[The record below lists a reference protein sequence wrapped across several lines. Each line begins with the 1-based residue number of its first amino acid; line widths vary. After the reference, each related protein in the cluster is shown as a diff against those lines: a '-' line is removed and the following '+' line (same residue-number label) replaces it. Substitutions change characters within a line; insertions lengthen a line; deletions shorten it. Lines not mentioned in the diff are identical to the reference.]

1 MALSD
6 IYGAF
11 SFTPNG
17 GQTLLLSGAL
27 EASEDEL
34 TARLATFEYLKRD
47 GAELEP
53 LGAGAAKFSFRVVLM
68 GMAPLYP
75 GSAPMSAG
83 ERYTTIVKAQRGQ
96 PRGLLN
102 HPQLGRWQV
111 GWTKIRGS
119 AHPQRAIDT
128 YEVSLDFVEDQLDQA
143 LAVEQRPTPGSQA
156 NQVVSAY
163 SILTAAMAAR
173 FAGPQPLFAAATAAA
188 TMLAS
193 TAATF
198 VAAALDAAQSTTPD
212 PSLLQQVGAVLAA
225 RDSFL
230 RAIAATLAY
239 TLEPD
244 ASLTPYRHQAYMV
257 HAYCLLLLDAVREQQ
272 PVLITYVVPTAM
284 SLDQVLVALYGS
296 DASSHFNEA
305 LSLNPHVSPLWIP
318 QGTVLTVVAPQV
330 RQ

>member
-1 MALSD
+1 MELSD

-17 GQTLLLSGAL
+17 QQSLLLHGTL

-68 GMAPLYP
+68 GTAPLYQ
-75 GSAPMSAG
+75 GGAPMPAG
-83 ERYTTIVKAQRGQ
+83 ERYAALVKAQRGQ

-102 HPQLGRWQV
+102 HPRLGRWQV
-111 GWTKIRGS
+111 GWTKIR
-119 AHPQRAIDT
+119 AAEHPQRGIDT
-128 YEVSLDFVEDQLDQA
+128 IEITLDFTEDQLDQA

-163 SILTAAMAAR
+163 SILTAAMSAR
-173 FAGPQPLFAAATAAA
+173 FAGPNPLFVAASSAAAA
-188 TMLAS
+188 LSS

-198 VAAALDAAQSTTPD
+198 VGAALQAAQSTTPD
-212 PSLLQQVGAVLAA
+212 PSLTGQVGAVLAA

-230 RAIAATLAY
+230 RAISATLAY

-244 ASLTPYRHQAYMV
+244 VSLTPYRHQAYMV
-257 HAYCLLLLDAVREQQ
+257 HAYCLLLLDSVREQQ
-272 PVLITYVVPTAM
+272 PVLVTYVVPTAM

-296 DASSHFNEA
+296 DASAHFDQVRG
-305 LSLNPHVSPLWIP
+305 LNPHINPLWIP
-318 QGTVLTVVAPQV
+318 QGTALLVVAPQV